1 METLDLH
8 GIRHAEVERLVE
20 NLTLLNDDWKI
31 ICGNSDKM
39 IEIVQNKLDWL
50 YDNHKVRWVKS
61 THNTFRNL

>member
-1 METLDLH
+1 MKKLDLH

-20 NLTLLNDDWKI
+20 NLTLMNDDWKI

-39 IEIVQNKLDWL
+39 IQIVKDKLEWL
-50 YDNHKVRWVKS
+50 YETHKVVWVKS